1 MALPFHTRA
10 VPPHSISCT
19 FLSNKTSL
27 TPGILLTGKIAV
39 QSKTL
44 SLKIAALLGGCTVFA
59 ATALAVTSTATRPQ
73 LSRADA
79 RTYTIAKY
87 LASFGTIGSLT
98 TDNWDPTGGVGAV
111 SGFRANYAVA
121 ADGTAQYK
129 TVQAAIDAAVNA
141 GGVARR
147 YISVKAGTYNE
158 LVCVPESA
166 PPITLYGLNA
176 NAGNTEIVYNNA
188 NPTPASGART
198 NPCMGTSS
206 NATVGTLR
214 SATAMVRASDFHARN
229 LTFKNS
235 YVEGTYADNN
245 QSAVALAVRGDK
257 AILENVSVIGNQ
269 DTLFVGATNTT
280 TVIRAYFKNSFIQG
294 DTDFIFGAGTAVFDG
309 CTIQYTA
316 ARLGAN
322 GGSQIFAPSTAPEN
336 PYGFLAIHSTFNTTG
351 NPQNNRLRL
360 GRAWDQ
366 SVSSLS
372 AYINGSSP
380 NGQVVIR
387 DSSLDASIR
396 VTDPWGPSTAGRPY
410 CSANCAY
417 SANRF
422 FEYNNTGAGSG
433 N

>member
-1 MALPFHTRA
+1 MGTTPIHGAA
-10 VPPHSISCT
+10 VPYPRNAIAFHQLHISIKQKKPDTRHPFDRKNNDAIQNPVLESHR
-19 FLSNKTSL
+19 
-27 TPGILLTGKIAV
+27 IAGRLHRV
-39 QSKTL
+39 CRNGARRDKH
-44 SLKIAALLGGCTVFA
+44 
-59 ATALAVTSTATRPQ
+59 RHPPQ
-73 LSRADA
+73 LSSADA

-147 YISVKAGTYNE
+147 YISVKAGIYNE

-166 PPITLYGLNA
+166 PPITLYGLDA
-176 NAGNTEIVYNNA
+176 NAGNTQIVYNNA
-188 NPTPASGART
+188 NPTPASGAKT

-269 DTLFVGATNTT
+269 DTLFVGATSTT

-294 DTDFIFGAGTAVFDG
+294 DTDFIFGAGTAVFHG

-316 ARLGAN
+316 ARLGAKAA
-322 GGSQIFAPSTAPEN
+322 SYIFAPSTAR
-336 PYGFLAIHSTFNTTG
+336 AIRT
-351 NPQNNRLRL
+351 
-360 GRAWDQ
+360 
-366 SVSSLS
+366 
-372 AYINGSSP
+372 GSSP
-380 NGQVVIR
+380 
-387 DSSLDASIR
+387 STA
-396 VTDPWGPSTAGRPY
+396 PSTPPAIRRTTA
-410 CSANCAY
+410 C
-417 SANRF
+417 
-422 FEYNNTGAGSG
+422 TWGARGIRA
-433 N
+433 